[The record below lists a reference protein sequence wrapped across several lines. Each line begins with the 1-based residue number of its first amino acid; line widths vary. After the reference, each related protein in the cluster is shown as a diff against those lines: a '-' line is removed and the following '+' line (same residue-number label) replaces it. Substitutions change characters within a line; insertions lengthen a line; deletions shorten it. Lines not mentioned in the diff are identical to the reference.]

1 MKQMF
6 VQAEPAV
13 QIGSRQI
20 PYKHVVAV
28 AFVLGFF
35 MDVLDTTIVNVAL
48 PTLRDDF
55 GADIN
60 TIEWV
65 VTGYLLSLALWIP
78 CSGWLGDRFGT
89 KRIFVFALTV
99 FTLASALCGLAW
111 NIESLIFFRVL
122 QGVGGGMLTPVGT
135 AMLFRA
141 YPPAE
146 RPRAAS
152 LTSSI
157 TVLAPAIGPLIGGSL
172 VEFAS
177 WRWIFYVNLPIGLV
191 GIWFSLRYLRNH
203 VEPATGRF
211 DIPGFVL
218 SGAGLA
224 ALLFGLAE
232 GPVRGWTS
240 PLVLLFLVGALLA
253 LVMLVI
259 VETRIPFPLLDL
271 GLLKERGFR
280 TPNIVSFLSFGSL
293 MGLFFL
299 LPQFLQ
305 GPAGFSPL
313 RSGLATAPQAVGV
326 IISARLT
333 GTYLYP
339 RIGPRRLAM
348 FGMLWTGLLT
358 AAFYWVQIDTDPWW
372 IRLLMISR
380 GLGMGI
386 TFIPLQAAAF
396 AQITPDKSGRASA
409 LYSAQRQAG
418 AAVGVAALATI
429 LISRRNALVGELQ
442 GAAALPKLVLSF
454 HQAMMGAALMSVIGV
469 VAAWFIRD
477 SDAAATM
484 VRRVKAKPVEPA
496 DHPVRH

>member
-1 MKQMF
+1 MTQTTVPTDQTVK
-6 VQAEPAV
+6 VGRRE
-13 QIGSRQI
+13 I
-20 PYKHVVAV
+20 PYKHIVAV

-48 PTLRDDF
+48 PTLATDF
-55 GADIN
+55 NAGVN

-78 CSGWLGDRFGT
+78 CSGWLGDRYGT
-89 KRIFVFALTV
+89 KKIFVFALFMFTV
-99 FTLASALCGLAW
+99 ASALCGLAW
-111 NIESLIFFRVL
+111 NIESLIFFRVF

-172 VEFAS
+172 VEYVS
-177 WRWIFYVNLPIGLV
+177 WRWIFYVNLPIGIV
-191 GIWFSLRYLRNH
+191 GIWFSLRYLRDH
-203 VEPATGRF
+203 IEPTAGRF
-211 DIPGFVL
+211 DIPGFIL
-218 SGAGLA
+218 SGTGLA
-224 ALLFGLAE
+224 TLLFALAE
-232 GPVRGWTS
+232 GPVKGWRSSVVLTFLAVS
-240 PLVLLFLVGALLA
+240 IVSLVV
-253 LVMLVI
+253 LVI
-259 VETRIPFPLLDL
+259 VETRVQHPLLDL
-271 GLLKERGFR
+271 SLLKNRSFR
-280 TPNIVSFLSFGSL
+280 TPNFVSFLSFGSL

-305 GPAGFSPL
+305 GPAGYSPL
-313 RSGLATAPQAVGV
+313 RSGLTTCPQAIGV
-326 IISARLT
+326 ILSARLT

-348 FGMLWTGLLT
+348 FGMLWTGALT
-358 AAFYWVQIDTDPWW
+358 AAFYFVQIDTDPWT

-380 GLGMGI
+380 GLGMGM

-396 AQITPDKSGRASA
+396 AQITSEKSGRASA

-429 LISRRNALVGELQ
+429 FLTRSNALVGTLT
-442 GAAALPKLVLSF
+442 GPAALPKLVQSY
-454 HQAMMGAALMSVIGV
+454 HQAMLGAALMSVIGV
-469 VAAWFIRD
+469 VAAWFIHD

-484 VRRVKAKPVEPA
+484 VRRVKAKREPA
-496 DHPVRH
+496 TSTAG